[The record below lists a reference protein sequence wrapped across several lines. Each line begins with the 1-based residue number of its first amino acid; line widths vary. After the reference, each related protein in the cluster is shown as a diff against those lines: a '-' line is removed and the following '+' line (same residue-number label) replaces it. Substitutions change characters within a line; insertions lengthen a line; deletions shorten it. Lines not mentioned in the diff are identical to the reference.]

1 MKFYPPM
8 YLAEE
13 FLWVLSS
20 HSSGSAKESEELA
33 FEEASRA
40 RARARFV
47 RSSGGQWENICS
59 RLSQSV
65 SPSVLSRPRNLCYRS
80 GEVCV

>member
-40 RARARFV
+40 RARVLFGVRADNGRTFV
-47 RSSGGQWENICS
+47 
-59 RLSQSV
+59 LVSV
-65 SPSVLSRPRNLCYRS
+65 SLS
-80 GEVCV
+80 VCVEQTSESLF